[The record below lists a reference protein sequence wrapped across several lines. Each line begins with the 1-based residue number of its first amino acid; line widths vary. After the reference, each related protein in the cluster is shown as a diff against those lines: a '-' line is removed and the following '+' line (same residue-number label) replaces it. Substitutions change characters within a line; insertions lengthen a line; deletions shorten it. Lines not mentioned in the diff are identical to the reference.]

1 MSFYRN
7 KHTKKQY
14 KAQKEKNYVCLQSK
28 PEKKQERNKHG
39 LISIEHWKTNS
50 IYTKNVVFC
59 RQCTHMGEYKT
70 EKSSKLKGKF

>member
-28 PEKKQERNKHG
+28 PEKNKKE
-39 LISIEHWKTNS
+39 IN
-50 IYTKNVVFC
+50 
-59 RQCTHMGEYKT
+59 MD
-70 EKSSKLKGKF
+70 